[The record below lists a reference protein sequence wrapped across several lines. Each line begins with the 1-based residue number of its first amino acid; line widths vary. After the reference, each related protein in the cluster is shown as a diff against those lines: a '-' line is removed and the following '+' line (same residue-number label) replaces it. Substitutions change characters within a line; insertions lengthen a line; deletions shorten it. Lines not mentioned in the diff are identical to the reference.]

1 MRTDNANMSVVA
13 RAKGLKEVRT
23 PGGMTNKCRRDDVRR
38 DDVGPAAVDAGP
50 LRVTQPRAL
59 LADG

>member
-1 MRTDNANMSVVA
+1 MSVVA

-50 LRVTQPRAL
+50 LCVPGPVPVPVL
-59 LADG
+59 VL